1 MVDARV
7 VIYNENKHRS
17 DLVDL
22 MVKYATWLNNEVVTR
37 YGFNLF
43 SGDIEEGM
51 KSFVSRVTS
60 IEPPDGLILMLEVDD
75 RPVGTFRLEKV
86 EEGVGGFNQMWI
98 DPEYRGRGYSKLLLK
113 ELEEKAKEFGYS
125 KLILDT
131 NEFNVVAQH
140 LYKKSGFKETG
151 KYPGK
156 TYSKL
161 SDLGVKIY
169 MEKNL

>member
-1 MVDARV
+1 MADARV
-7 VIYNENKHRS
+7 VTYNENHRS

-22 MVKYATWLNNEVVTR
+22 MIEYANWLNNEVVIR

-43 SGDIEEGM
+43 SSDIEEGM

-60 IEPPDGLILMLEVDD
+60 IEPPDGLILMLEADN
-75 RPVGTFRLEKV
+75 RAVGTFRLEKV
-86 EEGVGGFNQMWI
+86 EEGVGGLNQMWI

-113 ELEEKAKEFGYS
+113 GLEEKAKEFGYS